1 VEWFPSADLDDS
13 SKYSNRGIFLFALR
27 TVVGKGSVSTVF
39 AHGLVGP
46 NLSANVRKF
55 LTFGLLVFGL
65 GGQYIGG
72 KVNR

>member
-1 VEWFPSADLDDS
+1 MEWFSSADLDDS

-55 LTFGLLVFGL
+55 LTLRFSGLRAGGLVHL
-65 GGQYIGG
+65 AE
-72 KVNR
+72 R